1 MSFLPSDPHA
11 LVILLFLAFG
21 LGTALVNTFT
31 VRRFDQYR
39 QAAEQPP
46 VSMLVPAR
54 NEGRNIEA
62 CLVSLLLQD
71 YPAYEVIAL
80 DDHSTDD
87 TPEVLARL
95 AEHNPRLRLVSGAPL
110 PPGWLGKHWACHQL
124 AQAAGGELL
133 LFVDADTRHS
143 PDMLRD
149 SVSALLAEQAD
160 LVTAFPR
167 QEVVTWGERL
177 LVPFLGFGILT
188 FIPVRLV
195 QKMRLAALSV
205 TIGQFMLFRRQAYEA
220 IGGFEAVRAELVD
233 DMCLGRN
240 IIQQGYEWRLLDG
253 TRHVSCRMYRDFW
266 QAVEGFGK
274 SLFAVFDYRILPYV
288 AGFGLV
294 GAAFLEPVVSLVSHW
309 LRHPLGF
316 MSTEDAALAVLVSIL
331 LWMIAYRR
339 FRFPAWL
346 VFYYPLTLSLFM
358 LVAARSLIQT
368 VTGTATW
375 KERTLDRVA
384 VRWL

>member
-1 MSFLPSDPHA
+1 MNFLPSEPHSLA
-11 LVILLFLAFG
+11 ILLFLAFG
-21 LGTALVNTFT
+21 LGTALVNFFT
-31 VRRFDQYR
+31 VRRFDRYP
-39 QAAEQPP
+39 QAKAFPP
-46 VSMLVPAR
+46 VSVLVPAR
-54 NEGRNIEA
+54 NEAGNIEA
-62 CLVSLLLQD
+62 CLASLLLQE
-71 YPAYEVIAL
+71 YPDYEVIVL
-80 DDHSTDD
+80 DDHSTDE
-87 TPEVLARL
+87 TPQILSRL
-95 AEHNPRLRLVSGAPL
+95 AAHNPRLRLESGTPL

-124 AQAAGGELL
+124 SEAARGELL

-143 PDMLRD
+143 PKMLCA

-195 QKMRLAALSV
+195 QRLRLAALSV
-205 TIGQFMLFRRQAYEA
+205 TIGQFMLFRRKAYEA
-220 IGGFEAVRAELVD
+220 IGGFAAVRAELVD

-240 IIQQGYEWRLLDG
+240 IIQQGYEWRLMDG
-253 TRHVSCRMYRDFW
+253 TRHVSCRMYRSFW

-288 AGFGLV
+288 AGWTLV

-309 LRHPLGF
+309 LRRPLGI
-316 MSTEDAALAVLVSIL
+316 MSTEEAALGVLVSLL

-346 VFYYPLTLSLFM
+346 VFYYPLTLSLFL
-358 LVAARSLIQT
+358 LVAARSFIQT
-368 VTGTATW
+368 ASGTATW
-375 KERTLDRVA
+375 KDRTLDRVA